1 MSLNKLMTRNVVVV
15 DIDDRLHVV
24 RDLFIRHKFHHLLVV
39 DKEKRLVS
47 VVSDRDYFKATT
59 PNVDRPA
66 ANAKDLATLDK
77 RVHQIA
83 SHKLVSISEGSSIKQ
98 AITSFRQYNVSCLP
112 VVNDDNKPVGIITW
126 RDVIYWLYD
135 RIT

>member
-59 PNVDRPA
+59 PHVDRPA
-66 ANAKDLATLDK
+66 ANANDLATLHK
-77 RVHQIA
+77 RVHQLA
-83 SHKLVSISEGSSIKQ
+83 SHTLVTLRE
-98 AITSFRQYNVSCLP
+98 C
-112 VVNDDNKPVGIITW
+112 
-126 RDVIYWLYD
+126 
-135 RIT
+135 